1 MPLALAGTIY
11 DVRGEVVPD
20 AKLEIWQTDNDG
32 HYDIAGYRYRAVL
45 EPGAKASYAIE
56 TVMPGHYPQR
66 VCQHVHY
73 LVTAPGHKPLITQM
87 YFATDPV
94 FDGDP
99 DKNYTRDPLITSREL
114 VRPVMIKG
122 DPKQMHRRRAL
133 RSRDGDAVMRGFA
146 LAALHDLCRDRSR
159 RFVSGCQSAI
169 AVRIELSDALAHGR
183 AGHRI
188 LQGQE
193 HPRGQTSGWK
203 RAAALSRRTR
213 RQRVVLLAGWKMAG
227 GRLSRWHGGS
237 AARSRRRRYSPMESR
252 FQPHRQPLLF
262 CRWEE
267 SFS

>member
-1 MPLALAGTIY
+1 MPVSALPTAWDDAEKKRQPTPFCELGPFYKRQAPNTSMLRAPGDSGMPLALAGMIY

-20 AKLEIWQTDNDG
+20 AKLEIWQTDNLG

-45 EPGAKASYAIE
+45 EPGTKASYAIE

-122 DPKQMHRRRAL
+122 DPKQMV
-133 RSRDGDAVMRGFA
+133 AVVNF
-146 LAALHDLCRDRSR
+146 DL
-159 RFVSGCQSAI
+159 V
-169 AVRIELSDALAHGR
+169 
-183 AGHRI
+183 
-188 LQGQE
+188 
-193 HPRGQTSGWK
+193 
-203 RAAALSRRTR
+203 
-213 RQRVVLLAGWKMAG
+213 
-227 GRLSRWHGGS
+227 
-237 AARSRRRRYSPMESR
+237 MET
-252 FQPHRQPLLF
+252 L
-262 CRWEE
+262 
-267 SFS
+267 